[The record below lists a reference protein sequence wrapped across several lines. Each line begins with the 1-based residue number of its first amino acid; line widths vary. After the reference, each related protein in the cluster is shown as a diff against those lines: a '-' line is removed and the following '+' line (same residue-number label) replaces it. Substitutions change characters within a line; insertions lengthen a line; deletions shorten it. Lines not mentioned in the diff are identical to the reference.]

1 MRLST
6 GCRTPSSNVASS
18 TFGIDRASVSRSMS
32 RQLNRTYRTRIV
44 TSSTE
49 TRNAPALVYPARE
62 SARNSGC
69 SSDDADRFEDA
80 SRAVFPA
87 AAGLAKAAGGEFLL
101 SAVPD
106 SLPAGGRVD
115 DCPGHPVE
123 AVLFVCDNYSPYR
136 RSRAGKSDRR
146 CIRHADC
153 RRKEGSAD

>member
-49 TRNAPALVYPARE
+49 TRIAPALVYPR
-62 SARNSGC
+62 
-69 SSDDADRFEDA
+69 
-80 SRAVFPA
+80 PA

-123 AVLFVCDNYSPYR
+123 AVHLACDSGDGADRGAGLSLPHPVAYTR
-136 RSRAGKSDRR
+136 RAGSGNVLSQVTVVCPQSRVVYCK
-146 CIRHADC
+146 CLGAIV
-153 RRKEGSAD
+153 

>member
-49 TRNAPALVYPARE
+49 TRIAPALGYPR
-62 SARNSGC
+62 
-69 SSDDADRFEDA
+69 
-80 SRAVFPA
+80 PA